1 MIDSLS
7 EIKRL
12 NTTFSTGATNRKT
25 WFKFDVEYIE
35 DEDII
40 YNELELKEELEHLGM
55 DYY

>member
-7 EIKRL
+7 EINRL
-12 NTTFSTGATNRKT
+12 NTTFNTGATNRKT

-40 YNELELKEELEHLGM
+40 YNELELKEELEGLGT

>member
-7 EIKRL
+7 EINRL